1 MRDFLVKE
9 WKLQY
14 AAHIFPLNNRT
25 LMRNQR
31 GLKAVLHDRPPAHF
45 HASTAFETH
54 EVTKTL
60 LSHLAIYTHPSALPS
75 YSLSASCLP
84 PGVQS
89 TNIHTSYS
97 SHVLCAAKSAA

>member
-14 AAHIFPLNNRT
+14 EAHIFPLNNWT

-45 HASTAFETH
+45 HATTAFETH

-60 LSHLAIYTHPSALPS
+60 LNHLAIYIHPSALPS
-75 YSLSASCLP
+75 HSLSASCLP
-84 PGVQS
+84 ASVQS
-89 TNIHTSYS
+89 TSIHTAYS
-97 SHVLCAAKSAA
+97 SHVLRTPKSAA